1 MARFTDQVVLITG
14 AGSGIGRVAALF
26 FAREGAQVIVSD
38 INETSGQETVSLVE
52 AESGRALFIQC
63 DVADSE
69 QIANLMRQTSQHHG
83 RLDIAVNNA
92 GISGNLAKT
101 AEVPAEEY
109 RKILAINLDGVFFG
123 MQHQIRQMLTQE
135 SGGRIVNV
143 ASVAGLRALPNSAV
157 YTATKHA
164 VVGLTK
170 AAAME
175 YARKNIRINAICPV
189 FTRSAMMDQLFA
201 LAPDYEP
208 KLLKN
213 IPLGRYGEPED
224 IAQAILWLCDPAN
237 SFVTGLALPLDGGMM
252 AS

>member
-1 MARFTDQVVLITG
+1 MQRFTDQVILITG
-14 AGSGIGRVAALF
+14 AGSGIGRGAASA
-26 FAREGAQVIVSD
+26 FAREGAVVVVSD
-38 INETSGQETVSLVE
+38 IDQASGQETVSLI
-52 AESGRALFIQC
+52 ESDGGRANFISC
-63 DVADSE
+63 DVANPH
-69 QIANLMRQTSQHHG
+69 QIAELTRNIVEQFGQ
-83 RLDIAVNNA
+83 LDVAINNA
-92 GISGNLAKT
+92 GIGGNIAKL
-101 AEVPAEEY
+101 AEVPAAEY
-109 RKILAINLDGVFFG
+109 EQLMNVNVGGVFFG
-123 MQHQIRQMLTQE
+123 MQHQLRQMLTQT

-143 ASVAGLRALPNSAV
+143 ASVAGLRAMPGNSV

-175 YARKNIRINAICPV
+175 YARHKIRINAVCPA
-189 FTRSAMMDQLFA
+189 FTHSAMVDKLFA
-201 LAPDYEP
+201 LAPDYEQ

-252 AS
+252 AM

>member
-1 MARFTDQVVLITG
+1 MNRFDDQVVLITG
-14 AGSGIGRVAALF
+14 AGSGIGRATALS
-26 FAREGAQVIVSD
+26 FAREGAIVVVSD
-38 INETSGQETVSLVE
+38 ISEKGGLETVSLIE
-52 AESGRALFIQC
+52 AEQGKATFIRC
-63 DVADSE
+63 DVADPN
-69 QIANLMRQTSQHHG
+69 QIAHLVQQTVAQYG
-83 RLDIAVNNA
+83 RLDSAINNA
-92 GISGNLAKT
+92 GIGGNLARV
-101 AEVPAEEY
+101 ADVSFEDY
-109 RKILAINLDGVFFG
+109 RRTVDINLGGVFFG
-123 MQHQIRQMLTQE
+123 MQHQIRQMLLQG
-135 SGGRIVNV
+135 GGRIVNV
-143 ASVAGLRALPNSAV
+143 ASVAGLRALPNSSV

-170 AAAME
+170 TAAME

-189 FTRSAMMDQLFA
+189 FTRSAMVDQMFA
-201 LAPDYEP
+201 LAPDYEQ

>member
-1 MARFTDQVVLITG
+1 MNRFTHQVVLITG
-14 AGSGIGRVAALF
+14 AGSGIGRAAALS
-26 FAREGAQVIVSD
+26 FAREGAQVVVAD
-38 INETSGQETVSLVE
+38 INETSGQETIALIEVE
-52 AESGRALFIQC
+52 AGRASFIRC
-63 DVADSE
+63 DVADPE
-69 QIANLMRQTSQHHG
+69 QIADLIRQIVQQYG
-83 RLDIAVNNA
+83 RLDIAINNA
-92 GISGNLAKT
+92 GIGGNLAKT
-101 AEVPAEEY
+101 AEVPMEEY
-109 RKILAINLDGVFFG
+109 RHIMAINLDGVFFG

-189 FTRSAMMDQLFA
+189 FTRSAMVDQIFA
-201 LAPDYEP
+201 AAPEYEQ
-208 KLLKN
+208 KLVKN

>member
-1 MARFTDQVVLITG
+1 MIRFTDQVVLITG
-14 AGSGIGRVAALF
+14 AGSGIGRAAAVA
-26 FAREGAQVIVSD
+26 FAREGAQVVVSD
-38 INETSGQETVSLVE
+38 IHE
-52 AESGRALFIQC
+52 ASGRQTVALIESEAGQALFILC
-63 DVADSE
+63 DVADPE
-69 QIANLMRQTSQHHG
+69 QIANLVHQTLQQHG
-83 RLDIAVNNA
+83 RLDIAINNA
-92 GISGNLAKT
+92 GIAGNLAKT

-109 RKILAINLDGVFFG
+109 HKILAINLDGVFFG

-135 SGGRIVNV
+135 NGGRIVNV
-143 ASVAGLRALPNSAV
+143 ASVAGLRALPNSPV
-157 YTATKHA
+157 YTATKYA

-189 FTRSAMMDQLFA
+189 FTRSGMVDQLFA
-201 LAPDYEP
+201 QAPDYEQ
-208 KLLKN
+208 KLVKN

>member
-1 MARFTDQVVLITG
+1 MNRFINQVVLITG
-14 AGSGIGRVAALF
+14 AGSGIGRAAAIS

-38 INETSGQETVSLVE
+38 INETSGKDTIALIE
-52 AESGRALFIQC
+52 AGSGRASFIRC
-63 DVADSE
+63 DVADPD
-69 QIANLMRQTSQHHG
+69 QIADLIHQILQQYG
-83 RLDIAVNNA
+83 RLDIAINNA
-92 GISGNLAKT
+92 GIGGNLAKT
-101 AEVPAEEY
+101 AEVPMEEY
-109 RKILAINLDGVFFG
+109 RNIMAINLDGVFFG

-189 FTRSAMMDQLFA
+189 FTRTSLVDQIFA
-201 LAPDYEP
+201 LAPDYEQ
-208 KLLKN
+208 KLVKN

>member
-1 MARFTDQVVLITG
+1 MNRFTHQVVLITG
-14 AGSGIGRVAALF
+14 GGSGIGRAAALS
-26 FAREGAQVIVSD
+26 FAREGAQVVVAD
-38 INETSGQETVSLVE
+38 INEASGQETIALIEVE
-52 AESGRALFIQC
+52 AGRAAFIQC
-63 DVADSE
+63 DVAE
-69 QIANLMRQTSQHHG
+69 PAQIANLIHRIVQQYK
-83 RLDIAVNNA
+83 RLDMAINNA
-92 GISGNLAKT
+92 GIGGNLAKT
-101 AEVPAEEY
+101 AEVPMEEY
-109 RKILAINLDGVFFG
+109 RSIMAINLDGVFFG
-123 MQHQIRQMLTQE
+123 MQHQIRQMLKQE

-189 FTRSAMMDQLFA
+189 FTRSALVDKIFA
-201 LAPDYEP
+201 LAPDYEQ
-208 KLLKN
+208 KLVKN

-237 SFVTGLALPLDGGMM
+237 SFVTGLALPLDGGLM